1 MTNDTPDDHSGGP
14 PGTPHGDPIDYD
26 QWIED
31 ALRTVAHRALVFAEE
46 HGLPGEHHFYITY
59 LTTAEGVQ
67 IPNFLLAQY
76 PEEMT
81 IVLQHQYEDLKV
93 NDDAFMVTL
102 RFSGRPANLR
112 VPFSTVT
119 AFTDPS
125 VKFGLQYAKAANVE
139 EQNAGTSTGTGTST
153 DNTSAAQG
161 DSADDETKKPEKKG
175 EVIALDAFRKK

>member
-1 MTNDTPDDHSGGP
+1 MTNDTPDDHS
-14 PGTPHGDPIDYD
+14 GDPIDYD

-31 ALRTVAHRALVFAEE
+31 ALRTVAHRALVFADQ
-46 HGLPGEHHFYITY
+46 HGLPGEHHFYITF

-67 IPNFLLAQY
+67 IPDFLLAQY

-81 IVLQHQYEDLKV
+81 IVLQHQYEGLEV
-93 NDDAFMVTL
+93 NEDAFKVTL
-102 RFSGRPANLR
+102 RFGGRPANLR

-139 EQNAGTSTGTGTST
+139 EGNAISDDASI
-153 DNTSAAQG
+153 A
-161 DSADDETKKPEKKG
+161 DSKDANDENKETEKKG

>member
-1 MTNDTPDDHSGGP
+1 MTNDTPDDHSGG
-14 PGTPHGDPIDYD
+14 PIDYD

-46 HGLPGEHHFYITY
+46 HGLPGEHHFYITF

-67 IPNFLLAQY
+67 IPNFLISQY

-81 IVLQHQYEDLKV
+81 IVLQHQYEGLEV
-93 NDDAFMVTL
+93 NEVAFMVTL
-102 RFSGRPANLR
+102 RFGGRPANLR

-139 EQNAGTSTGTGTST
+139 EQNAATSTGTST

-175 EVIALDAFRKK
+175 EVIAFDAFRKK

>member
-1 MTNDTPDDHSGGP
+1 MTNDTPDDHSGG
-14 PGTPHGDPIDYD
+14 PIDYD

-46 HGLPGEHHFYITY
+46 HGLPGEHHFYITF

-81 IVLQHQYEDLKV
+81 IVLQHQYEGLEV
-93 NDDAFMVTL
+93 NEVAFMVTL
-102 RFSGRPANLR
+102 RFGGRPANLR

-139 EQNAGTSTGTGTST
+139 EQNAGTST

>member
-1 MTNDTPDDHSGGP
+1 MTNDTPDDHSGG
-14 PGTPHGDPIDYD
+14 PIDYD

-46 HGLPGEHHFYITY
+46 HGLPGEHHFYITF

-81 IVLQHQYEDLKV
+81 IVLQHQYEGLEV

-102 RFSGRPANLR
+102 RFGGRPANLR

-139 EQNAGTSTGTGTST
+139 EQNAGTST